1 MLPIHSTLRLRSNL
15 EVDTG
20 DDESEHDL
28 SAAVAKASEYLK
40 EVGGF
45 ASNFDEKEFLQDTNL
60 QHAILGLLFG
70 EMLHLAPLSTPRSAL
85 DFCCGTS
92 RWSIEFAQ
100 AYPGCDVM
108 GTDISDRLQPATTPA
123 NYKFQIQDAEK
134 PWQLDTTYDYIH
146 GRALV
151 ACFADN
157 RTVIKNAFPHLKSG
171 GYLEIQDGIVPWRGD
186 DDSFRGSN
194 FDKWQNLLCEGLS
207 QTGRDLMDAK
217 NWGRYMR
224 EEGFKDV
231 VEQHFFMPIN
241 PWAKGQREKLIGLLC
256 QRDWALALPDM
267 SVPVFTKILGWT
279 KEQYDKLMEGLLRDL
294 ENTDIH
300 GYMEVYVAYGR
311 KP

>member
-45 ASNFDEKEFLQDTNL
+45 ASKFDEKEFLQDTN
-60 QHAILGLLFG
+60 
-70 EMLHLAPLSTPRSAL
+70 
-85 DFCCGTS
+85 
-92 RWSIEFAQ
+92 
-100 AYPGCDVM
+100 
-108 GTDISDRLQPATTPA
+108 
-123 NYKFQIQDAEK
+123 
-134 PWQLDTTYDYIH
+134 
-146 GRALV
+146 
-151 ACFADN
+151 N